1 MFSAINQ
8 IPTST
13 SSIKPSI
20 YVPTIIPKTDVVFQ
34 AVKPTNGLV
43 NYVALVET
51 GEEEDDEEPPFKQL
65 YHSGN
70 IYSAGPLATA
80 ASPDPFSLGKDP
92 IKTFYIGSVTV
103 VGLFILY
110 KILTKTK

>member
-13 SSIKPSI
+13 SSIKPST

-34 AVKPTNGLV
+34 AVKPTNGPV

-51 GEEEDDEEPPFKQL
+51 GEEDEEEPPFKQL
-65 YHSGN
+65 YNSGN
-70 IYSAGPLATA
+70 IYSVGPLATP